1 MRVLEVYEYNDI
13 NNRIA
18 ILQNAAGVKINRE
31 INGIYGLE
39 FKHPRD
45 EKAEEIKLNR
55 YVLCEGQYFRVVRT
69 RPSEEGEQ
77 DIFVECR
84 HIYDVDAKEKHLQ
97 NVPDFIGK
105 NPYEVFTYVFTDT
118 KFEVLDTEELNAL
131 GLKPIGY
138 DGFLM
143 DFFSVDKTTP
153 YDVVQTIIENCGKGE
168 IYIDNYKIA
177 LVERIGTDTDIK
189 LDLSK
194 NLQSVSVERDM
205 TDMVTRLYPY
215 GYEDLHI
222 GTVNNGV
229 QYIDSPNT
237 AIYGHKEGYRD
248 YSDYKEPLDVLN
260 RALWDFDPENRERID
275 VPSINISGKLIDISK
290 IAGYEHMKVSLGDVV
305 TVIDRGTEITE
316 RIISLSEYPY
326 EPLMGD
332 VSIGRIK
339 KDLFFYLNQMGKFSR
354 NYKKASTTSG
364 KVSAKAISGVV
375 SADGVNVKDS
385 EGSVTVL
392 TNMISMSDSN
402 GTRFTCGISGSTFV
416 FEVYDKNGKA
426 IYLSDD
432 VMTTRG
438 NIRADT
444 LSVSGVEVT
453 AKDGAL
459 YIGEKKIVT
468 E

>member
-1 MRVLEVYEYNDI
+1 MLEIYEYDDM
-13 NNRIA
+13 NNLVA
-18 ILQNAAGVKINRE
+18 VLQKAAEVKVSRE
-31 INGIYGLE
+31 INGAYGLE
-39 FKHPRD
+39 FKHPQD
-45 EKAEEIKLNR
+45 EKSREIKLNR
-55 YVLCEGQYFRVVRT
+55 YVCSEGQYFRVVRT
-69 RPSEEGEQ
+69 RPSDGGDQ
-77 DIFVECR
+77 SLYVECR
-84 HIYDVDAKEKHLQ
+84 HVYDVDAKEKHLQ

-105 NPYEVFTYVFTDT
+105 NPYEVFTYVFSDT
-118 KFEVLDTEELNAL
+118 KFEVLDNEAL
-131 GLKPIGY
+131 SAMGLTPIGY

-153 YDVVQTIIENCGKGE
+153 YDVTQTIIENCGKGE

-177 LVERIGTDTDIK
+177 LVERIGKGTHIK

-215 GYEDLHI
+215 GYEDLQI
-222 GTVNNGV
+222 GTVNGGV
-229 QYIDSPNT
+229 QYIDSPNA
-237 AIYGHKEGYRD
+237 AIYGCKEGYRD
-248 YSDYKEPLDVLN
+248 YSDYQDPVDVLN
-260 RALWDFDPENRERID
+260 RALWDFSPENRERID
-275 VPSINISGKLIDISK
+275 VPSINISGNLIDVSRL
-290 IAGYEHMKVSLGDVV
+290 AGYEHMKVNIGDTV
-305 TVIDRGTEITE
+305 TVVDRDTEITE
-316 RIISLSEYPY
+316 RIISLSHYPY

-339 KDLFFYLNQMGKFSR
+339 KDLFFYLNQMGKFGR

-375 SADGVNVKDS
+375 SADGVNVKDT

-392 TNMISMSDSN
+392 TNMINMSDSN
-402 GTRFTCGISGSTFV
+402 GTRFTCGISGGTFV
-416 FEVYDKNGKA
+416 FAVYDKNGKA

-438 NIRADT
+438 NIQADT
-444 LSVSGVEVT
+444 LSVCGIPVT
-453 AKDGAL
+453 ASGGAL
-459 YIGEKKIVT
+459 YIGGKKILT